1 MNFENILLSQKEAL
15 AIITIN
21 RPKKLNALN
30 KATIEELHEAFQV
43 LAKDSSVKVIVI
55 TGSGEKA
62 FVAGADISEFAH
74 FTVDNGGKLA
84 AKGQEML
91 FNYIEN
97 FSKPVIAALNGF
109 ALGGGLELA
118 MACHFRVASDNA
130 KMGLPEVSLGVIP
143 GYGGTQRLPQLIGK
157 GNAMELIM
165 TAGMISAE
173 KAAALGLVNYV
184 TTLEE
189 LMPLVEK
196 LAGKIMRNSSVA
208 ISAAIKAVNANFEDG
223 VDGFEVE
230 ISEFGNCFG
239 TEDFREGTTAFLEKR
254 KANFPG
260 R

>member
-97 FSKPVIAALNGF
+97 FSKPVIAL
-109 ALGGGLELA
+109 
-118 MACHFRVASDNA
+118 
-130 KMGLPEVSLGVIP
+130 SLIH
-143 GYGGTQRLPQLIGK
+143 I
-157 GNAMELIM
+157 
-165 TAGMISAE
+165 
-173 KAAALGLVNYV
+173 
-184 TTLEE
+184 
-189 LMPLVEK
+189 
-196 LAGKIMRNSSVA
+196 
-208 ISAAIKAVNANFEDG
+208 
-223 VDGFEVE
+223 
-230 ISEFGNCFG
+230 
-239 TEDFREGTTAFLEKR
+239 
-254 KANFPG
+254 
-260 R
+260 